1 MKVHSSKSG
10 GQNLLQKKHNY
21 NFTTVNTASSML
33 CMCW

>member
-10 GQNLLQKKHNY
+10 GQNLLQKNY
-21 NFTTVNTASSML
+21 NYKFTTVNTASFMM